1 MNWRKYGDSPS
12 FSLPTLRFS
21 LMQLLQTLCQIAAP
35 SGNEAALTHFLLDYV
50 RTHGSDW
57 RQPPLVVHDERRF
70 QDCLLLVFGQPRTAV
85 FAHLDSIGFTVRY
98 GRELVPIGGPE
109 CVAGYRLVGHD
120 AQGEISCTLTVEK
133 NKEDE
138 EETEVLG
145 YEFSRDI
152 EPGTSLTFACDF
164 RETDTTVQSCYLD
177 NRLGVWAALRL
188 AETLEHGIIAFS
200 CWEEHGG
207 GSVPYLAR
215 FIYETYGVRQALI
228 CDITWVTEGVKGG
241 RGCVISLRDSLIPR
255 RAYVEHIRAIA
266 RAAGIAHQVEVE
278 GIGGSDAKDL
288 QRSDIPWDWCFVGAP
303 EDEVHT
309 PNEIVAKADIVSMV
323 ALYEVLMRE
332 L

>member
-1 MNWRKYGDSPS
+1 
-12 FSLPTLRFS
+12 
-21 LMQLLQTLCQIAAP
+21 MQLLQTLCRIPAP
-35 SGNEAALTHFLLDYV
+35 AGEEAALTRFILDYV
-50 RTHGSDW
+50 RQHSPGW
-57 RQPPLVVHDERRF
+57 RHPPQVIHDEARF
-70 QDCLLLVFGQPRTAV
+70 QDCVLLVFGQPRTAV

-109 CVAGYRLVGHD
+109 CAAGYQLVGRD
-120 AQGEISCTLTVEK
+120 AQGEIACTLTVETVEK
-133 NKEDE
+133 DE
-138 EETEVLG
+138 EETEALG

-152 EPGTSLTFACDF
+152 ARGTSLTFACDF

-177 NRLGVWAALRL
+177 NRLGVWNALRL

-215 FIYETYGVRQALI
+215 YIYDTYGVRQALI
-228 CDITWVTEGVKGG
+228 SDITWVTEGVRPGA
-241 RGCVISLRDSLIPR
+241 GCVISLRDSLIPR
-255 RAYVEHIRAIA
+255 RSYVERIRRIA
-266 RAAGIAHQVEVE
+266 EASGVPHQLEVE

-288 QRSDIPWDWCFVGAP
+288 QRSDMPWDWCFVGAP

-309 PNEIVAKADIVSMV
+309 PNEIVDKRDIDSMLR
-323 ALYEVLMRE
+323 LYQVLLRE

>member
-1 MNWRKYGDSPS
+1 
-12 FSLPTLRFS
+12 
-21 LMQLLQTLCQIAAP
+21 MQLLQTLCQFPAP
-35 SGNEAALTHFLLDYV
+35 SGEEAGLTRWLLGYV
-50 RTHGSDW
+50 QEHGASW
-57 RQPPLVVHDERRF
+57 RQLPVVIHDEARF
-70 QDCLLLVFGQPRTAV
+70 QDCLLLVFGQPRTAI

-109 CVAGYRLVGHD
+109 CEAGYRLVGRD
-120 AQGEISCTLTVEK
+120 SQGEIDCTLTV
-133 NKEDE
+133 DA
-138 EETEVLG
+138 ETEALG

-177 NRLGVWAALRL
+177 NRLGVWNALRL

-228 CDITWVTEGVKGG
+228 SDITWVTEGVRPGA
-241 RGCVISLRDSLIPR
+241 GCVISLRDSLIPR
-255 RAYVEHIRAIA
+255 RSYVERIRRIA
-266 RAAGIAHQVEVE
+266 AASGIAYQVEVE

-288 QRSDIPWDWCFVGAP
+288 QRSEMPWDWCFVGAP
-303 EDEVHT
+303 EDNVHT
-309 PNEIVAKADIVSMV
+309 PHEIVNKEDIASML
-323 ALYEVLMRE
+323 ALYQALLRE